1 MSKPSSLKYPRDAI
15 KKAEAS
21 LRKKLHKVIGDVMNG
36 ELTKAEGRD
45 KGNIILEEQYTDQI
59 EIINA
64 FVKSKGLAG
73 VTGFETPPY
82 DARTEA
88 KDRWKRIIEDIQL

>member
-21 LRKKLHKVIGDVMNG
+21 LRRKLHKVVGDVMNG

-45 KGNIILEEQYTDQI
+45 KGFTILEEQYTDQI
-59 EIINA
+59 AVINA
-64 FVKSKGLAG
+64 FVKARGLAG

-82 DARTEA
+82 NARTEA

>member
-1 MSKPSSLKYPRDAI
+1 MSKPSSLKYPRDPI

-21 LRKKLHKVIGDVMNG
+21 LRKKLHKVVGAVMNG
-36 ELTKAEGRD
+36 VLTKAEGRD
-45 KGNIILEEQYTDQI
+45 KGNIILEEHYTAQI
-59 EIINA
+59 EAINT

-73 VTGFETPPY
+73 VTGFETLPY
-82 DARTEA
+82 NARTEA

>member
-1 MSKPSSLKYPRDAI
+1 MSKPSSLKYPRDPI

-21 LRKKLHKVIGDVMNG
+21 LRKKLHKVVGDVMNG

-45 KGNIILEEQYTDQI
+45 KGNTILEEQYTAQI
-59 EIINA
+59 EAINT

-82 DARTEA
+82 NARTEA